1 MQIFNGASEM
11 TEEGMIGKTPFNV
24 ADDAADDK
32 NIAFDIAG
40 DEADASP
47 AAEPA
52 GDVGKEEEEEEE
64 DPFSSAAA
72 TSIEKVIDDGPKEEP
87 KSDGGGLFGLGHVM
101 KWGGTSGEDKS
112 IVVEEPSK
120 VSIESIEAET
130 KQEEEEENGAKEALD
145 KEFKDADKV
154 VYKTLEDLLVSHH
167 LGAFILQ
174 FFNHGVGT
182 LDALKGCTDDFLTE
196 QIGMKKAHRLKFRR
210 ALKDAHIDS
219 LSNVMSIYEAPDG
232 RSCCCHNA

>member
-72 TSIEKVIDDGPKEEP
+72 TSIEKAIDEGTIEKT
-87 KSDGGGLFGLGHVM
+87 KSDGGGLFGIGYVM
-101 KWGGTSGEDKS
+101 KWG
-112 IVVEEPSK
+112 
-120 VSIESIEAET
+120 
-130 KQEEEEENGAKEALD
+130 
-145 KEFKDADKV
+145 
-154 VYKTLEDLLVSHH
+154 
-167 LGAFILQ
+167 
-174 FFNHGVGT
+174 
-182 LDALKGCTDDFLTE
+182 
-196 QIGMKKAHRLKFRR
+196 
-210 ALKDAHIDS
+210 
-219 LSNVMSIYEAPDG
+219 
-232 RSCCCHNA
+232 